1 MTMNESYK
9 DRTSFPSIQSCTT
22 RLYKLDYMQCTYKVL
37 QITAAAY
44 AYHMKE
50 TNFGYG
56 IRTSENIFDINCHIM
71 VHLIIGN
78 HLKLMSLRGNNE
90 N

>member
-1 MTMNESYK
+1 MVTERVVVICECGN
-9 DRTSFPSIQSCTT
+9 DQRSCVWI
-22 RLYKLDYMQCTYKVL
+22 YKLDSMQCTYKVL

>member
-1 MTMNESYK
+1 VNVETTK
-9 DRTSFPSIQSCTT
+9 DHAWI
-22 RLYKLDYMQCTYKVL
+22 YKLDYMQCTYKVL
-37 QITAAAY
+37 QITAAVY

-56 IRTSENIFDINCHIM
+56 IRTSENIFDINCHIISWYTF
-71 VHLIIGN
+71 LIIRRKPFEIN
-78 HLKLMSLRGNNE
+78 ESSLGGNNE